1 MEYFLQ
7 QLINGVTLGSIYGL
21 IAIGYTMVFGIIGM
35 VNFAHGDVFMLSTF
49 IALIFLMVL
58 TQLLGIGSLAV
69 ALFIVLIV
77 AMVLT
82 SLWSW
87 AIERLAYR
95 PLRGSFRLAPLISA
109 IGMSIFLS
117 NFVQVMQGPR
127 NKPVPSVLGEVI
139 TLTSGGGDGYAVTLS
154 YKQILIMVVTAVLLA
169 AFWYVVQKTSLGRAQ
184 RACEQDRR
192 MAALL
197 GVDVD
202 KTISL
207 TFVMGAALAAVA
219 GLLFMIYYGVVHFND
234 GFVPGVKAFTAAVLG
249 GIGSLPGAV
258 LGGLLIGLIET
269 MWSAYF
275 SIDYKDVAT
284 FSILAI
290 MLDLHALGAARQA
303 RSREGVTPMAVDA
316 AAEHRT
322 MASRSIAA
330 LKDATG
336 AALLALGLCRA
347 DPGAAHRAE
356 HLKPA
361 DPAAALGLCRGRRGA
376 GVRARASSTC
386 WRPRCPVARIA
397 ARAGH
402 RHARDRPSSGSRCC
416 CLYPV
421 LALALAGTGG
431 AIKWID
437 NFGIQILIYIMLGW
451 GLNIVVGLAGLLDL
465 GYVAFY
471 AVGAY
476 SYALLATSDPVKAFM
491 AEWLGRTSGLWAFWI
506 CLPLAGILAAF
517 WGILLGFPV
526 LRLRGDYL
534 AIVTL
539 AFGEII
545 RLVLINWVPVTNGY
559 AGIIAHSRARPSSA
573 FRSTPAT
580 RASPPCSASRS
591 RRSTA
596 PSSCST

>member
-1 MEYFLQ
+1 MDYFVQ
-7 QLINGVTLGSIYGL
+7 QLINGLTLGSIYGL

-77 AMVLT
+77 AMLLT

-117 NFVQVMQGPR
+117 NLVQVTQGPR

-154 YKQILIMVVTAVLLA
+154 YKQIMIAVVTAVLLA

-202 KTISL
+202 RTISL

-219 GLLFMIYYGVVHFND
+219 GLMFMIYYGVVHFND

-284 FSILAI
+284 FSILVI
-290 MLDLHALGAARQA
+290 TLVFM
-303 RSREGVTPMAVDA
+303 
-316 AAEHRT
+316 
-322 MASRSIAA
+322 
-330 LKDATG
+330 
-336 AALLALGLCRA
+336 
-347 DPGAAHRAE
+347 
-356 HLKPA
+356 
-361 DPAAALGLCRGRRGA
+361 
-376 GVRARASSTC
+376 
-386 WRPRCPVARIA
+386 
-397 ARAGH
+397 
-402 RHARDRPSSGSRCC
+402 PS
-416 CLYPV
+416 
-421 LALALAGTGG
+421 
-431 AIKWID
+431 
-437 NFGIQILIYIMLGW
+437 
-451 GLNIVVGLAGLLDL
+451 GLL
-465 GYVAFY
+465 GKPEVEK
-471 AVGAY
+471 V
-476 SYALLATSDPVKAFM
+476 
-491 AEWLGRTSGLWAFWI
+491 
-506 CLPLAGILAAF
+506 
-517 WGILLGFPV
+517 
-526 LRLRGDYL
+526 
-534 AIVTL
+534 
-539 AFGEII
+539 
-545 RLVLINWVPVTNGY
+545 
-559 AGIIAHSRARPSSA
+559 
-573 FRSTPAT
+573 
-580 RASPPCSASRS
+580 
-591 RRSTA
+591 
-596 PSSCST
+596 